1 MIKVAINKGGFPVN
15 QVFQK
20 LEKTFFQYTQKYDD
34 NIKSLVKERGIEMSM
49 NELEEILDDAK
60 NRL

>member
-1 MIKVAINKGGFPVN
+1 MN